1 MSRAVGKPVRV
12 QWMRDDEHGWEPKGP
27 AQLDLI
33 RAGIDGDGKIIA
45 WDFADRGFPLTAA
58 SGRGLRLLASRQIGM
73 KPTATGNSNGTRG
86 GGEMY
91 SFENQKCAAPL
102 IPWVQADET
111 PLRTG
116 YLRAPGDMARCYASE
131 SFIDEIAADQRV
143 DPVQFRMRYLGAN
156 KRGADALA
164 AVVKQ
169 AKWQDRPSPAAASSN
184 SKATGRGVAISN
196 RAETICGA
204 IAEVEV
210 DKSTGKVTVTRFV
223 LSHDCG
229 LIINPDGLKNQI
241 EGNIVQGVSRAL
253 LEEVKFDSSGVT
265 TLDWQSYPVIRF
277 PDVPTI
283 EIVLINRPEMP
294 ALGGGEPSS
303 APIAAAIANAIFDAV
318 GVRLH
323 EAPFTPARVLAEL
336 KKA

>member
-1 MSRAVGKPVRV
+1 
-12 QWMRDDEHGWEPKGP
+12 
-27 AQLDLI
+27 
-33 RAGIDGDGKIIA
+33 
-45 WDFADRGFPLTAA
+45 
-58 SGRGLRLLASRQIGM
+58 
-73 KPTATGNSNGTRG
+73 
-86 GGEMY
+86 MY
-91 SFENQKCAAPL
+91 AFENQKCAAPL

-116 YLRAPGDMARCYASE
+116 YLRAPGDIARCFASE
-131 SFIDEIAADQRV
+131 SFIDEIAADLRV

-169 AKWQDRPSPAAASSN
+169 AQWQERPSPAASSG

-204 IAEVEV
+204 VAEVEV
-210 DKSTGKVTVTRFV
+210 DKTTGQVEVKRFV

-253 LEEVKFDSSGVT
+253 MEEVKFDNTGIK
-265 TLDWQSYPVIRF
+265 TLDWSTYPVIRF
-277 PDVPTI
+277 PSVPEI
-283 EIVLINRPEMP
+283 DIVLINRPEMP

-318 GVRLH
+318 GVRLR
-323 EAPFTPARVLAEL
+323 EAPFTPARVLAEM

>member
-1 MSRAVGKPVRV
+1 M
-12 QWMRDDEHGWEPKGP
+12 
-27 AQLDLI
+27 
-33 RAGIDGDGKIIA
+33 
-45 WDFADRGFPLTAA
+45 
-58 SGRGLRLLASRQIGM
+58 
-73 KPTATGNSNGTRG
+73 
-86 GGEMY
+86 
-91 SFENQKCAAPL
+91 
-102 IPWVQADET
+102 
-111 PLRTG
+111 
-116 YLRAPGDMARCYASE
+116 
-131 SFIDEIAADQRV
+131 
-143 DPVQFRMRYLGAN
+143 
-156 KRGADALA
+156 
-164 AVVKQ
+164 
-169 AKWQDRPSPAAASSN
+169 
-184 SKATGRGVAISN
+184 AISN

-204 IAEVEV
+204 VAEVEV

-303 APIAAAIANAIFDAV
+303 APIAAAIANAIFDAT
-318 GVRLH
+318 GVRLR

>member
-1 MSRAVGKPVRV
+1 
-12 QWMRDDEHGWEPKGP
+12 
-27 AQLDLI
+27 
-33 RAGIDGDGKIIA
+33 
-45 WDFADRGFPLTAA
+45 
-58 SGRGLRLLASRQIGM
+58 
-73 KPTATGNSNGTRG
+73 
-86 GGEMY
+86 
-91 SFENQKCAAPL
+91 
-102 IPWVQADET
+102 
-111 PLRTG
+111 
-116 YLRAPGDMARCYASE
+116 
-131 SFIDEIAADQRV
+131 
-143 DPVQFRMRYLGAN
+143 VQFRMRYLGEN

-169 AKWQDRPSPAAASSN
+169 AKWQERPSPTAASSA
-184 SKATGRGVAISN
+184 SKAMGRGVAISN

-204 IAEVEV
+204 VAEVEV
-210 DKSTGKVTVTRFV
+210 DKSNGNVTVKRFV

-253 LEEVKFDSSGVT
+253 MEEVKFDSTGIT
-265 TLDWQSYPVIRF
+265 TLDWKSYPVIRF

-318 GVRLH
+318 GARMR
-323 EAPFTPARVLAEL
+323 EAPFTPARVLAGM
-336 KKA
+336 KKS